1 MSAESDTCAQAA
13 PFTQRRCKHTFR
25 VGPRLGHRLVYHA
38 IVSTATA
45 ATAATPTRL
54 TPDPFGARRRHWP
67 RGKEVVWESAIDD
80 ETRLCSGCA
89 HREREA
95 QRQTQCQCRV
105 NVVSV
110 RHADAS
116 IVALE
121 PSQHAMR
128 EAISMQAGTVS
139 AMWGLNVGQ
148 PWISTG
154 SLAGCAVGCAVARA
168 CALTDRLDG
177 NMGCMIR
184 RGRLLSW

>member
-1 MSAESDTCAQAA
+1 VSAESDTCAQAA

-110 RHADAS
+110 RHSDAS
-116 IVALE
+116 IVAKARKLE

-128 EAISMQAGTVS
+128 ETISMQ
-139 AMWGLNVGQ
+139 
-148 PWISTG
+148 
-154 SLAGCAVGCAVARA
+154 
-168 CALTDRLDG
+168 
-177 NMGCMIR
+177 
-184 RGRLLSW
+184 

>member
-1 MSAESDTCAQAA
+1 MSAKGDTCAQAA

-89 HREREA
+89 HKGARGTA
-95 QRQTQCQCRV
+95 ADAVSVSCQCSLSEALRRQHCRESTQAGT
-105 NVVSV
+105 VSACNEGG
-110 RHADAS
+110 H
-116 IVALE
+116 
-121 PSQHAMR
+121 QHAMR
-128 EAISMQAGTVS
+128 EAISMQVGTVS

-148 PWISTG
+148 PWI
-154 SLAGCAVGCAVARA
+154 A
-168 CALTDRLDG
+168 
-177 NMGCMIR
+177 MGR
-184 RGRLLSW
+184 SRVVL

>member
-116 IVALE
+116 IVAKARKLE
-121 PSQHAMR
+121 PSQRCGAL
-128 EAISMQAGTVS
+128 
-139 AMWGLNVGQ
+139 MWGSHGFLQ
-148 PWISTG
+148 
-154 SLAGCAVGCAVARA
+154 
-168 CALTDRLDG
+168 
-177 NMGCMIR
+177 
-184 RGRLLSW
+184 GRSRVVL